1 MVSQSNTEIKV
12 DISVGCM
19 ILKSDDIGLLF
30 TYFKIE
36 KKWRGAIENITEF
49 SYSNRFSKY
58 S

>member
-1 MVSQSNTEIKV
+1 MVSQSNAEIKV

-36 KKWRGAIENITEF
+36 KKMKR
-49 SYSNRFSKY
+49 SYWKY
-58 S
+58 YKIIL